1 MMNVQQSKRGRWFI
15 GPMPK
20 LSRWRWI
27 GPYETK
33 ASAEADRIG
42 IARFIRKEK

>member
-1 MMNVQQSKRGRWFI
+1 MNVQQSKKGRWFI

-20 LSRWRWI
+20 TSRWRWI

-33 ASAEADRIG
+33 KRAESDRIG
-42 IARFIRKEK
+42 MARFLKKEK

>member
-1 MMNVQQSKRGRWFI
+1 MNVQQSKRGQWFI

-20 LSRWRWI
+20 PASRWRWI

-33 ASAEADRIG
+33 ARAESDRIG
-42 IARFIRKEK
+42 IARFIRKTK

>member
-1 MMNVQQSKRGRWFI
+1 MNVQQSKRGRWFI

-20 LSRWRWI
+20 ISRWRWI

-33 ASAEADRIG
+33 ARAESDRIG
-42 IARFIRKEK
+42 MARFLRKEK

>member
-1 MMNVQQSKRGRWFI
+1 MNVQQSKKGRWWI
-15 GPMPK
+15 GPMTK

-33 ASAEADRIG
+33 AGAEADRIG
-42 IARFIRKEK
+42 ISRFIRKIK

>member
-1 MMNVQQSKRGRWFI
+1 MKVQQSKRGQWWI

-27 GPYETK
+27 GPYGTRKE
-33 ASAEADRIG
+33 AEADRIG
-42 IARFIRKEK
+42 IARFFRKEK

>member
-1 MMNVQQSKRGRWFI
+1 MNVQQSKKGRWWI

-27 GPYETK
+27 GPYGTRKE
-33 ASAEADRIG
+33 AEADRIG